1 MQQDAPYELF
11 YWPGLP
17 GRGEY
22 VRLVL
27 EDAGAKYVD
36 VARLPEA
43 QGGGASAITRL
54 LRGEGTGLLP
64 LAPPI
69 LRDGSRTIAQVANIL
84 QYLGPRCGLLPE
96 DETERVAV
104 NQLQLTIADLVSEV
118 HDTHHPISIGGYY
131 EEQKV
136 AARERAGFFVEQ
148 RLPRFL
154 GYFEKVLAR
163 NGGAQLVGSAV
174 SYVDLSLFHTLE
186 GLAYAFPN
194 AFARVEPAIAGLVAL
209 RERVRER
216 PGVAAYLGSPRRL
229 AFNERGIFRHYP
241 ELDPEPNPNAT
252 RGA

>member
-1 MQQDAPYELF
+1 MQQETLHELF

-22 VRLVL
+22 VRLCL
-27 EDAGAKYVD
+27 EDAGTPYVD

-43 QGGGASAITRL
+43 QGGGASAIMRA
-54 LRGEGTGLLP
+54 LRGEHGGLLP
-64 LAPPI
+64 LAPPV
-69 LRDGSRTIAQVANIL
+69 LRVGALTIAQVANIL
-84 QYLGPRCGLLPE
+84 QYLGPRCGLAPD
-96 DETERVAV
+96 DEAGRLAV

-118 HDTHHPISIGGYY
+118 HDTHHPISVGGYY

-154 GYFEKVLAR
+154 GYFERVLGR
-163 NGGAQLVGSAV
+163 NGGAQLVGSAI

-194 AFARVEPAIAGLVAL
+194 AFARVSASIPGLLGL
-209 RERVRER
+209 RERVRAR
-216 PGVAAYLGSPRRL
+216 PRLAAYLGSARRL
-229 AFNERGIFRHYP
+229 AFNERGIFRRYP
-241 ELDPEPNPNAT
+241 ELDLP
-252 RGA
+252 GAGGA

>member
-1 MQQDAPYELF
+1 MQGTPYELF

-27 EDAGAKYVD
+27 EDAGAAYVD

-54 LRGEGTGLLP
+54 LRGEHAGLLP

-84 QYLGPRCGLLPE
+84 QYLGPRCGLVPD
-96 DETERVAV
+96 DETGRVAV

-118 HDTHHPISIGGYY
+118 HDTHHPISVGGYY

-136 AARERAGFFVEQ
+136 AARERAGFFIEQ

-163 NGGAQLVGSAV
+163 NGGGQLVGSAI

-194 AFARVEPAIAGLVAL
+194 AFARGEPAIPGLLAL

-216 PGVAAYLGSPRRL
+216 PGVAGYLGSPRRL
-229 AFNERGIFRHYP
+229 GFNERGIFRHYP
-241 ELDPEPNPNAT
+241 ELDAPTVA
-252 RGA
+252 A

>member
-1 MQQDAPYELF
+1 MQETPYELF

-22 VRLVL
+22 IRLVL
-27 EDAGAKYVD
+27 EDSGTAYVD

-43 QGGGASAITRL
+43 QGGGAQAITRL
-54 LRGEGTGLLP
+54 LRGEHRGLLP

-69 LRDGSRTIAQVANIL
+69 LRSGDLTLAQVANIL
-84 QYLGPRCGLLPE
+84 QYLGPRVGLAPD
-96 DETERVAV
+96 DEAGRMAV
-104 NQLQLTIADLVSEV
+104 NQLQLTVADLISEV
-118 HDTHHPISIGGYY
+118 HDTHHPISVGGYY

-163 NGGAQLVGSAV
+163 NGGVTLVGSAV

-194 AFARVEPAIAGLVAL
+194 AFARLAGGIPGLLGL

-216 PGVAAYLGSPRRL
+216 PRLAEYLASPRRL
-229 AFNERGIFRHYP
+229 GFNERGIFRHYV
-241 ELDPEPNPNAT
+241 ELDAAAG
-252 RGA
+252 GA